1 MSIIWK
7 PNGQLD
13 VCTDPTDLPQETDGK
28 NITSGAMTRCKNLH
42 LYESGVAKTRW
53 GSYRLAQSALT
64 GIVTKMIQMGSTRY
78 EMTYSNIYTDGTSRA
93 SGYSNAVWSALI
105 YHLLSSTTQTV
116 YATNGTDQVKME
128 GNSVYNWGIAAPT
141 VAPTISGGTGS
152 GLTGAYSIKYTYV
165 RKSGATVLCESNP
178 SDASNT
184 ETISNDSLALYWE
197 APTDAQVTH
206 VRIYR
211 TAADGSTYYFL
222 KDETV
227 GSGTSDDD
235 STADSSLGS
244 AVSEDHDTP
253 PATSTYVFGPSL
265 NGTLFAIDA
274 HLLYYCSPKEP
285 EYWPLTYYIEV
296 STPTDP
302 LLAGCFFDGMPY
314 VFSKRRIYQIRGSG
328 HGTFFPLEMNAFT
341 GIYGRKCFAPVPG
354 KGIFHMG
361 SDGVYLFNTTG
372 DVKATQ
378 QRFDPIFMGET
389 RHGMP
394 GVDYEYSNHIL
405 IVWHDRLY
413 VFYKSTEDANAPASC
428 IVFNVTSGKTSYYK
442 YPFEIREACVDDYN
456 DRLLIAD
463 TDGYIWKIEDPDYPT
478 DYISV
483 SSNTAISW
491 EAESKEFTLQTRA
504 HFPRWAKYDVDAHLA
519 TTASGYMLL
528 DGTIH
533 QTHTLSGDRQT
544 RKRLIDTGN
553 GKRASVRI
561 GGSGPVEI
569 FATEFE

>member
-105 YHLLSSTTQTV
+105 YHLLGSTTQTV

-184 ETISNDSLALYWE
+184 ETISNDSLALYWK

-227 GSGTSDDD
+227 GSGASDDD

-463 TDGYIWKIEDPDYPT
+463 TNGYIWKIEDQDYPT
-478 DYISV
+478 DYVSV
-483 SSNTAISW
+483 SSFTAISW
-491 EAESKEFTLQTRA
+491 ESESKEFTLQTRA
-504 HFPRWAKYDVDAHLA
+504 HFPRWTKYDVDAHLA

-528 DGTIH
+528 DGAIH

>member
-105 YHLLSSTTQTV
+105 YHLLGSTTQTV

-141 VAPTISGGTGS
+141 EVPTLAPGAST
-152 GLTGAYSIKYTYV
+152 GLTGNYYVKYTYV
-165 RKSGATVLCESNP
+165 RKSGSTVLCESEP
-178 SDASNT
+178 SSSSAVQNLSNQSLSITWTAS
-184 ETISNDSLALYWE
+184 A
-197 APTDAQVTH
+197 DAQVTH
-206 VRIYR
+206 VRLYR
-211 TAADGSTYYFL
+211 TAAGGSTFYYM
-222 KDETV
+222 KEV
-227 GSGTSDDD
+227 AIGTITDD
-235 STADSSLGS
+235 TNIADGSLGS
-244 AVSEDHDTP
+244 AVESDHTP
-253 PATSTYVFGPSL
+253 PPSACSYVFGPSL

-354 KGIFHMG
+354 KGIYHMG

-428 IVFNVTSGKTSYYK
+428 IVFNITSGKTSYYK
-442 YPFEIREACVDDYN
+442 YPFEVREACVDDYN

-463 TDGYIWKIEDPDYPT
+463 TDGYIWKIEDPDYST
-478 DYISV
+478 DYVSV
-483 SSNTAISW
+483 SSCTAISW
-491 EAESKEFTLQTRA
+491 ESESKEFTLQTRA
-504 HFPRWAKYDVDAHLA
+504 HFPRWGKMDVDASRV
-519 TTASGYMLL
+519 TTAYGRLLL

-533 QTHTLSGDRQT
+533 QSWNLSGDRNT
-544 RKRLIDTGN
+544 RKRLCATGN
-553 GKRASVRI
+553 GKRMQVRI
-561 GGSGPVEI
+561 DGTGPVEI
-569 FATEFE
+569 YAVESE